1 MLTWLPQLVCSVL
14 GGEGRLGEL
23 HMCDDTEHCHVKHQE
38 GSEVV
43 AKWVKTLVDATWT
56 DRK

>member
-1 MLTWLPQLVCSVL
+1 MLKRCAHLASPAGVL
-14 GGEGRLGEL
+14 GARRGGRLGEL

-43 AKWVKTLVDATWT
+43 AKWS
-56 DRK
+56 